1 MVAVAWSGSITI
13 GKNRSSTYTKGWKFT
28 RDTKLVFG
36 EKYSI
41 HIRLLFLKF
50 AALTTI
56 NLFIMFKLS
65 PSETLETFL
74 HCAPRS
80 KRSHPSSGRLFL
92 VRQPTNPGYLKS
104 MRIVDCFP
112 LKKDTTKSNNWWRKQ
127 VSNNLPIHEMK
138 LLSPRLCCWVF
149 LLTSSWPEVGH
160 NSSETWPSRLWAF
173 EVKSWIPFELRGRN
187 HEDWRWQS
195 GRFLL
200 CWRWEVFF
208 WYGKGRYPNS
218 PDVFPQ

>member
-13 GKNRSSTYTKGWKFT
+13 YRQKLAKTEALPTPRPENSRGIRNCFFGK
-28 RDTKLVFG
+28 
-36 EKYSI
+36 SI

-80 KRSHPSSGRLFL
+80 KRSHPSSGRFFL

-112 LKKDTTKSNNWWRKQ
+112 LKKDTKKSNNWWRKQ
-127 VSNNLPIHEMK
+127 VSKNLPIHEI
-138 LLSPRLCCWVF
+138 
-149 LLTSSWPEVGH
+149 
-160 NSSETWPSRLWAF
+160 N
-173 EVKSWIPFELRGRN
+173 RN
-187 HEDWRWQS
+187 
-195 GRFLL
+195 
-200 CWRWEVFF
+200 
-208 WYGKGRYPNS
+208 
-218 PDVFPQ
+218 